1 MLKTNFLTFFYLY
14 FCTFL
19 LARTGAVLVQLAV
32 RRRDR
37 KRPVPPR
44 GAGQEWRR
52 SRLVRLHWRM
62 GTVPRG
68 GLHCRQGRLPRYL
81 MEYLCLL
88 SFTDENQLSPTFSQ
102 LSASIRSNE
111 PGLVERNPVTNQ
123 VDAPANIKIAA
134 EDTPQKVVEL
144 MRLTKP
150 KKVTY
155 Q

>member
-1 MLKTNFLTFFYLY
+1 
-14 FCTFL
+14 
-19 LARTGAVLVQLAV
+19 
-32 RRRDR
+32 
-37 KRPVPPR
+37 
-44 GAGQEWRR
+44 
-52 SRLVRLHWRM
+52 
-62 GTVPRG
+62 
-68 GLHCRQGRLPRYL
+68 
-81 MEYLCLL
+81 MEYFCLL
-88 SFTDENQLSPTFSQ
+88 SFTDENQSSPTFSQ